1 MNKIKK
7 LENKFL
13 EVFKETF
20 LEKGSRLNSC
30 ILNNVIRTNQVQ
42 EGETHFWED
51 NAVRQDKIIRSSSLD
66 LDEYIP
72 NFCWMSDE
80 ILTPVHNFGFIKDRF
95 IVKSLLGVITKI
107 DGDNLITES
116 FLDSQKIKAD
126 YKHAIDT
133 GLTIEKLILARE
145 MFLNNEIE
153 EDLYCVLSQYQLNRL
168 YKTTDIYSEYFN
180 EIQSIIT
187 GKSNSLLGFNI
198 IRVKSGILPIKD
210 NIRKV
215 VCFARSSFSYY
226 NKEDFSIEILSQ
238 PTYNAPVFNLKMS
251 GTFSGIKLDNK
262 KVVEIECYEV

>member
-20 LEKGSRLNSC
+20 LEKGSKLNSC
-30 ILNNVIRTNQVQ
+30 ISNNVIRTNQVQ

-80 ILTPVHNFGFIKDRF
+80 ILTPVHNFGHIKDRF
-95 IVKSLLGVITKI
+95 IINSLLGDITKI
-107 DGDNLITES
+107 EGNDLITES
-116 FLDSQKIKAD
+116 FLDSQKIKAM
-126 YKHAIDT
+126 DT
-133 GLTIEKLILARE
+133 GLTIKKLILARK
-145 MFLNNEIE
+145 MFLDDKIE
-153 EDLYCVLSQYQLNRL
+153 EDQYCVLNQYQLNNL
-168 YKTTDIYSEYFN
+168 YKTTDINSEYFKTI
-180 EIQSIIT
+180 EDIRT
-187 GKSNSLLGFNI
+187 GKSNRLLGFNI
-198 IRVKSGILPIKD
+198 IRVKPCILPIKD

-215 VCFARSSFSYY
+215 VCFARSSFSY

-238 PTYNAPVFNLKMS
+238 PSCYISTLKLKMS

-262 KVVEIECYEV
+262 KVVEIECCEY